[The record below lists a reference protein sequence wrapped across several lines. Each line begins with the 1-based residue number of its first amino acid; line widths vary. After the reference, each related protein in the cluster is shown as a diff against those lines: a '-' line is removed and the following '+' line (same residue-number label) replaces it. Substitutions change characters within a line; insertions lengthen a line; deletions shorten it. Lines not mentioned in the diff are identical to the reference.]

1 MDDSGRQSTL
11 DQLTH
16 RELEVLHLI
25 ADGLS
30 NQEIAERL
38 FITLGTV
45 KWYVK
50 QLFSKLNASSRTQAV
65 ALARASGQFD
75 PAQSQARP
83 NAALNNLPV
92 QLTSFIGREREEAEV
107 RHLLTTTH
115 LLTLTGSGG
124 AGKTRL
130 ALEVASALSGAF
142 MD

>member
-65 ALARASGQFD
+65 ALARTAGLLD
-75 PAQSQARP
+75 PTQNQVKP
-83 NAALNNLPV
+83 NAPPHNLPV
-92 QLTSFIGREREEAEV
+92 QLTSFIGREREVAEV
-107 RHLLTTTH
+107 RHL
-115 LLTLTGSGG
+115 
-124 AGKTRL
+124 
-130 ALEVASALSGAF
+130 
-142 MD
+142 